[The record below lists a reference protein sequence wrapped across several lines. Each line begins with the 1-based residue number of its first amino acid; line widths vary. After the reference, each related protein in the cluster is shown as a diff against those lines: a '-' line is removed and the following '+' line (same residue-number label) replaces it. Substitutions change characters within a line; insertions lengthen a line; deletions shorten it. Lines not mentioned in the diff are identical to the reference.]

1 MPEEV
6 AVDPEQRQAM
16 KQMVKARAR
25 AEARAR
31 FPLPDDVLAAF
42 FAGLEKRV
50 DESGCDDTR
59 RFTEEWLGARGHDT
73 EAVIA
78 WLATAGGF
86 CDCEVVTKAMPHW
99 HDSRAGAHRDDQA
112 T

>member
-1 MPEEV
+1 
-6 AVDPEQRQAM
+6 VDPEQRQAM

-42 FAGLEKRV
+42 FADLEERV
-50 DESGCDDTR
+50 DENGCDDTR
-59 RFTEEWLGARGHDT
+59 RFAEEWLAARGHNT
-73 EAVIA
+73 EGVIA
-78 WLATAGGF
+78 WLAAAGGY
-86 CDCEVVTKAMPHW
+86 CDCEVVANVKPHW
-99 HDSRAGAHRDDQA
+99 ADNRLGAHRDDQP